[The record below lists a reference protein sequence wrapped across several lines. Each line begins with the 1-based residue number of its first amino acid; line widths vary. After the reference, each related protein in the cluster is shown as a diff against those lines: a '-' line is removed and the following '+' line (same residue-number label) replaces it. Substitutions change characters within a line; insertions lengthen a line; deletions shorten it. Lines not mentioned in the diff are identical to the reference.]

1 MRNRPGSFSSVNVN
15 AWFGAFV
22 TLIGSCAGT
31 KPGSSARTW

>member
-1 MRNRPGSFSSVNVN
+1 MRKRPGSFASVIEN

-31 KPGSSARTW
+31 